1 MDSEPKIETQT
12 PTAKPR
18 LPERIQKAAVPI
30 QRTYTNWRDWLK
42 QRPWVLDFGFFFL
55 GFCFDL
61 LLLKSIDS
69 LPMLIHQG
77 SYVLLLAVLIL
88 LDHHYCL
95 AQALP
100 EGWWGKLL
108 SRRDW
113 VIHFLFGTLFNA
125 FFVFYFRASVVSSLS
140 FFIFIPL
147 LALVLALNELPLFRN
162 LGPLMRMALW
172 SFTCTSFWAYLLP
185 LLFGFLSAW
194 LFVLAVF
201 LSTASVLGLW
211 YLSLR
216 FTADAQWNFW
226 RAVAPSLG
234 VQVLLLLLY
243 FSGVVPPV
251 PLSLK
256 WIGVYHDVRKPDGTE
271 LLYVRDGFRFWEHGA
286 QTFLARPQD
295 RLNVWM
301 RIFAPKRFRDDIYVA
316 WQHKDEQGQW
326 VRTDR
331 IPLQLSHSG
340 QRGWTGHTYKVNY
353 GPGEWKV
360 DVLTADARLLG
371 SIEITVLP
379 DNSTQPREF
388 SLDKR

>member
-1 MDSEPKIETQT
+1 MK
-12 PTAKPR
+12 R
-18 LPERIQKAAVPI
+18 
-30 QRTYTNWRDWLK
+30 
-42 QRPWVLDFGFFFL
+42 RPWVLDAGFFFL

-69 LPMLIHQG
+69 VPMLLQQG
-77 SYVLLLAVLIL
+77 SYVALLAVLIL

-95 AQALP
+95 TKVVP
-100 EGWWGKLL
+100 KRWWGRLL

-113 VIHFLFGTLFNA
+113 VIHFLFGSLFNA

-140 FFIFIPL
+140 FLIFIPF
-147 LALVLALNELPLFRN
+147 LAVLLALNELPLFRN

-185 LLFGFLSAW
+185 LLLGFLSAW

-211 YLSLR
+211 YLSMH
-216 FTADAQWNFW
+216 FTDDAKWNFW

-234 VQVLLLLLY
+234 IQLLLLLLY

-256 WIGVYHDVRKPDGTE
+256 WIGVYHDVRKADGTE
-271 LLYVRDGFRFWEHGA
+271 LLFLRDGFRFWEHGA
-286 QTFLARPQD
+286 QTFLARPKD
-295 RLNVWM
+295 KLNVWM
-301 RIFAPKRFRDDIYVA
+301 RIFAPKRFKDNIYVA
-316 WQHKDEQGQW
+316 WHHKNAQGQW
-326 VRTDR
+326 IQTDH
-331 IPLQLSHSG
+331 IQLQLRHSG
-340 QRGWTGHTYKVNY
+340 QTGWTGHTYKANY
-353 GPGEWKV
+353 APGEWKV
-360 DVLTADARLLG
+360 EVLTADARLLG
-371 SIEITVLP
+371 NIGIEVLP
-379 DNSTQPREF
+379 DSSTQPREF

>member
-1 MDSEPKIETQT
+1 MMESETETQT
-12 PTAKPR
+12 ETPKPR
-18 LPERIQKAAVPI
+18 LSERVREVALSI
-30 QRTYTNWRDWLK
+30 RHTYSNWRAWLK
-42 QRPWVLDFGFFFL
+42 QRPWVLDLGFFFL

-69 LPMLIHQG
+69 VPMLIHQG
-77 SYVLLLAVLIL
+77 SYVLLLSALIL
-88 LDHHYCL
+88 LDHHYHVT
-95 AQALP
+95 QTLP
-100 EGWWGKLL
+100 GGWWGKLL
-108 SRRDW
+108 AHRDW

-125 FFVFYFRASVVSSLS
+125 FFVFYFRASVISSLS

-147 LALVLALNELPLFRN
+147 LALVLALNELPMFRN

-201 LSTASVLGLW
+201 LSTVSVFGLW

-216 FTADAQWNFW
+216 LTADFQWNFW

-234 VQVLLLLLY
+234 VQLLLLLLY

-271 LLYVRDGFRFWEHGA
+271 LLYVRDGLRFWEHGA
-286 QTFLARPQD
+286 ETFLARPQD

-316 WQHKDEQGQW
+316 WQHKNEQGQW
-326 VRTDR
+326 MQTDR
-331 IPLQLSHSG
+331 IPLKLSHSG

-353 GPGEWKV
+353 ASGEWRV
-360 DVLTADARLLG
+360 EVLTADARLLG

-388 SLDKR
+388 LLDKR